1 MTQNINSLIHQ
12 FKKTLTSRLRTQD
25 LHFTAS
31 KDKEKEKTP
40 TTLLTKVNDGER
52 LLEAAGTRK
61 HAKESYSNM

>member
-12 FKKTLTSRLRTQD
+12 FKKTLTSRLRTED

-31 KDKEKEKTP
+31 KDKEKKHQQHI
-40 TTLLTKVNDGER
+40 LTKVNDGER
-52 LLEAAGTRK
+52 LLEVAGTRK